1 MPARAVRP
9 PSDRDADRAKVV
21 SLATDLRGDIA
32 NLQTAIAALP
42 APGSRTPAQT
52 RDALIMRTLIRLVR
66 FCLISSGAGTAA
78 DRTNEP
84 A

>member
-1 MPARAVRP
+1 MARRP
-9 PSDRDADRAKVV
+9 TADVNADRTKVINLAV
-21 SLATDLRGDIA
+21 SLREDIA
-32 NLQTAIAALP
+32 ALQAAIAALP
-42 APGSRTPAQT
+42 APNVRNAAQT
-52 RDALIMRTLIRLVR
+52 RDALVMRCLIRLVR